1 LAENLVK
8 EADSQSPEQ
17 TAGQVGVF
25 SQNTTGGLPAQEE
38 KMISPELLRR
48 YPFFGLLTDAQL
60 KAIAMIAQEENISS
74 GTQIFN
80 EGNKADTFYLLL
92 QGSVDLFYTV
102 DTEGV
107 LDFNKEFL
115 VGEINPGEAFGIS
128 ALVEP
133 YIFSA
138 TAKADQNL
146 RFIAIDAVALRA
158 LLEKDS
164 KMSCVVMYQVAKV
177 FAERLQS
184 TRIQLAA
191 ARA

>member
-74 GTQIFN
+74 GTQIFK

-115 VGEINPGEAFGIS
+115 VGEINPGRPSGS
-128 ALVEP
+128 P
-133 YIFSA
+133 P
-138 TAKADQNL
+138 
-146 RFIAIDAVALRA
+146 
-158 LLEKDS
+158 
-164 KMSCVVMYQVAKV
+164 
-177 FAERLQS
+177 
-184 TRIQLAA
+184 
-191 ARA
+191 